1 MPYGAGAG
9 NTAPGGPAVRSRR
22 TAPDGTYPPGGKAAD
37 ARRAG
42 AYGAGMTADQHSFVP
57 AGFAV
62 PRALAGDGFRLEPL
76 GPEHND
82 RDLAAWTGSIA
93 HIRATPGFVG
103 RGWPPVGGMSAEA
116 NLADLVRHA
125 REFEE
130 RVAFAYSVLEGDG
143 PGDVIGCLYVH
154 PAREAPD
161 RIQVSSWVR
170 ADRAHLDAPLREAVR
185 AWLRAEWP
193 FDGTRIDYAP
203 G

>member
-1 MPYGAGAG
+1 M
-9 NTAPGGPAVRSRR
+9 T
-22 TAPDGTYPPGGKAAD
+22 D
-37 ARRAG
+37 AQQ
-42 AYGAGMTADQHSFVP
+42 TFVP
-57 AGFAV
+57 AGFTV
-62 PRALAGDGFRLEPL
+62 PRTLVGDGFRLEPL

-103 RGWPPVGGMSAEA
+103 RGWPPAEGMTAAA

-130 RVAFAYSVLEGDG
+130 RVAFAYSVLEPADGDG
-143 PGDVIGCLYVH
+143 RDDVIGCLYVH

-170 ADRAHLDAPLREAVR
+170 ADRAHLDAPLRDAVLT
-185 AWLRAEWP
+185 WLHAAWP
-193 FDGTRIDYAP
+193 FEGTRIDYAP
-203 G
+203 R

>member
-1 MPYGAGAG
+1 
-9 NTAPGGPAVRSRR
+9 
-22 TAPDGTYPPGGKAAD
+22 
-37 ARRAG
+37 
-42 AYGAGMTADQHSFVP
+42 MTDDQQSFVP
-57 AGFAV
+57 AGFTV
-62 PRALAGDGFRLEPL
+62 PRTLVGDGFRLEPL
-76 GPEHND
+76 GPGHND

-103 RGWPPVGGMSAEA
+103 RGWPPVEGMSAEA

-130 RVAFAYSVLEGDG
+130 RVAFAYSVLEPSDGDG
-143 PGDVIGCLYVH
+143 DGDGDGDRDGRDDVIGCLYVH

-170 ADRAHLDAPLREAVR
+170 ADRAHLDAPLRDAVLT
-185 AWLRAEWP
+185 WLHAVWP

-203 G
+203 R

>member
-1 MPYGAGAG
+1 
-9 NTAPGGPAVRSRR
+9 
-22 TAPDGTYPPGGKAAD
+22 
-37 ARRAG
+37 
-42 AYGAGMTADQHSFVP
+42 MTADQHSFVP